1 MDRCHTFWYSSVIF
15 LPFFLNLAL
24 PLSKLCCKQQCIN
37 LQYFIYLFIYFIL
50 FILFS
55 EQQNLTLMASHQ
67 YYANA

>member
-1 MDRCHTFWYSSVIF
+1 MIIHKGFPSLGVNNYQNYVASNSV
-15 LPFFLNLAL
+15 
-24 PLSKLCCKQQCIN
+24 STYCT
-37 LQYFIYLFIYFIL
+37 LFIYFIL